1 MSQLQEM
8 CATTQLPAA
17 NAVTWLNG
25 LGSRLSLMPAPAAL
39 DWSWVISCSIQVVPV
54 AYGRVKESAW
64 PCLMPAPHL
73 VGSVQVVVPPATTV
87 QPLLESSCFA
97 LVGLYGHGS
106 PCLPVGDRYLTPLSG
121 SVPTGPT
128 VARPYP
134 LSGPLITAA

>member
-17 NAVTWLNG
+17 SAVAGLNG

-64 PCLMPAPHL
+64 PCLTPAPHL
-73 VGSVQVVVPPATTV
+73 AGSVQVVVPPGTTF
-87 QPLLESSCFA
+87 QPFAVSSDFA

-106 PCLPVGDRYLTPLSG
+106 PCLPVADR
-121 SVPTGPT
+121 
-128 VARPYP
+128 
-134 LSGPLITAA
+134 